1 MLLRL
6 LLLWGSSLAA
16 CAYLP
21 GVVRSLVPRGVM
33 VARSHDSQQ
42 RSSTGALS
50 ASRGSDGEEVS
61 SNPNNAYDLWISDG
75 VARNVQELT
84 EDHVEACLTLL
95 QDSAYGQQMFGHSAN
110 AAAAI
115 GITGRIRLAEVEGPT
130 VRVNL
135 EGGFWHKRATVLG
148 KAALWLHACMP
159 EIMHVEVAALEDLE
173 DFEDYRDDDTG
184 ELLYVHDKRSPDY
197 NGDRGTME
205 YQGIDPDVRGP
216 FPSGTQG
223 FKINPA

>member
-1 MLLRL
+1 
-6 LLLWGSSLAA
+6 
-16 CAYLP
+16 
-21 GVVRSLVPRGVM
+21 VLVQ
-33 VARSHDSQQ
+33 HNSQQ
-42 RSSTGALS
+42 LSSTWALS
-50 ASRGSDGEEVS
+50 ASSDGEEVPS
-61 SNPNNAYDLWISDG
+61 NNAYDLWISDG

-84 EDHVEACLTLL
+84 EEHVEACLTLL
-95 QDSAYGQQMFGHSAN
+95 QDSAYGQQMFGQSDN

-135 EGGFWHKRATVLG
+135 EGDFWHKRATVLG

-159 EIMHVEVAALEDLE
+159 EIMHVEVADIEDLE